1 MPDVSGPTRWLGQAL
16 RVSERD
22 LETYT
27 SLDELMLIR
36 FFALSAR
43 FFAMATM
50 LVAAPLMAIFY
61 VVSLRSDTHDFSGRV
76 VSMSVLAMV
85 SEHHDGDD
93 EFGWIPW
100 LVVAQLWLMTG
111 LLLATLERET
121 RVYARKLWEQDPRVF
136 RGRVGARV
144 DMPEPYV
151 VTTSSRPTFVK
162 IVMNGYHQMFSK

>member
-1 MPDVSGPTRWLGQAL
+1 MQDDTLLAG
-16 RVSERD
+16 
-22 LETYT
+22 
-27 SLDELMLIR
+27 
-36 FFALSAR
+36 SA
-43 FFAMATM
+43 AGVVATV

-121 RVYARKLWEQDPRVF
+121 RVYARKLWEQAHALGHAGSTYCLGLMYSER
-136 RGRVGARV
+136 
-144 DMPEPYV
+144 YL
-151 VTTSSRPTFVK
+151 
-162 IVMNGYHQMFSK
+162 